1 MTIAHVRPDPW
12 TVAAVA
18 VLAMCVVTFDH
29 EALGHGGACLALGG
43 HIRVLTSSIFRCDLP
58 SIWVSPAGPACNLL
72 GGLAALLLLRVMPPV
87 PAGWRLF
94 LVLVT
99 CLSFYWE
106 AGYVIHAMYRR
117 DGDLY
122 FAGRD
127 FLGEPSLW
135 WRIGAA
141 CAGVGLYL
149 FTTRWASRAFLA
161 LWPDGAVARRVAMTA
176 WACAAVAAAGAAAA
190 QSGADLGGVRDA
202 VLEIGAAAFPLL
214 FIPAGGRTR
223 GRAASASALPRSPR
237 TIAVAAAVYAVFV
250 ATLGRGLFLHAA

>member
-1 MTIAHVRPDPW
+1 MTIATERPDPW
-12 TVAAVA
+12 TVAAIA
-18 VLAMCVVTFDH
+18 VLAMCVVTVDH

-43 HIRVLTSSIFRCDLP
+43 RIRVLTSSIFRCDLR

-72 GGLAALLLLRVMPPV
+72 AGLAALLLVRALPRA

-99 CLSFYWE
+99 CFSFYWE

-122 FAGRD
+122 FAGQD

-135 WRIGAA
+135 WRSGAA

-149 FTTRWASRAFLA
+149 FTTRFASRALSA
-161 LWPDGAVARRVAMTA
+161 LWPDIGMARRVAFTA
-176 WACAAVAAAGAAAA
+176 WACATAAAAGAAAA
-190 QSGADLGGVRDA
+190 QSEADPGAVRDA

-214 FIPAGGRTR
+214 FIPAGGRAH
-223 GRAASASALPRSPR
+223 GHAAAASALRRRPG
-237 TIAVAAAVYAVFV
+237 TIAVAAAAYAVFV
-250 ATLGRGLFLHAA
+250 ATLGRGLYFHAG